1 MIRMM
6 LTESLSEL
14 WSFDKH
20 LVAMERYEKETLL
33 HELKFEK
40 TSFWVQIHGVPLRYM
55 TVVAIEKICEV
66 IGDVSRPKDPKIQMV
81 GVCYVLKFLST
92 YLYLCAVDVWFL
104 WRMIS
109 KFG

>member
-1 MIRMM
+1 M

-55 TVVAIEKICEV
+55 TVVAVEKICKV
-66 IGDVSRPKDPKIQMV
+66 IGDVPRPKDRKIQMV
-81 GVCYVLKFLST
+81 GVFYVLKFLST
-92 YLYLCAVDVWFL
+92 YLYHCAVDVWFL

>member
-55 TVVAIEKICEV
+55 TVVAVEKICEV
-66 IGDVSRPKDPKIQMV
+66 IGDVSRPKDPKTQMV
-81 GVCYVLKFLST
+81 GVFYVLKFLST
-92 YLYLCAVDVWFL
+92 YLYLCAVDTWFL

-109 KFG
+109 NYF